1 MELKRRFIGNQSHA
15 QGLLI
20 VPYGIE
26 TKVNHANLLVTCLLI
41 VPYGI
46 ETNIIFCGVHFSSL
60 LIVPYGIETYYT
72 HYNSHEIVAFNRTL
86 WN

>member
-1 MELKRRFIGNQSHA
+1 MELKRPKNGQINRILP
-15 QGLLI
+15 LLI

-26 TKVNHANLLVTCLLI
+26 THVVFINVMCSCLLI

-46 ETNIIFCGVHFSSL
+46 ETNR
-60 LIVPYGIETYYT
+60 PYYIDGQVEYT
-72 HYNSHEIVAFNRTL
+72 FNRTL